1 MKNSHVSNT
10 NLNNVTVGVLST
22 CGHQTLNKSFDVTMA
37 SQMMEYE
44 RLAFRFCR
52 VTRSVYQLM
61 RIDTFVQLRFDC
73 PMYPCTNAVELTWCD
88 AEQASGDDGA
98 RRDRSSKTPVL
109 SNDRLTVLSND
120 RRTVLSN
127 DRHCI

>member
-10 NLNNVTVGVLST
+10 NVNHVTVGVLST
-22 CGHQTLNKSFDVTMA
+22 CDHQTLNKSFAVTMA

-52 VTRSVYQLM
+52 VTRSVYQLI
-61 RIDTFVQLRFDC
+61 RIDTFGQLRSDC
-73 PMYPCTNAVELTWCD
+73 PMYPCTSAVEITWCGV
-88 AEQASGDDGA
+88 EQASGDDGA
-98 RRDRSSKTPVL
+98 CRDISSKTPVL

-120 RRTVLSN
+120 KLAVLSN
-127 DRHCI
+127 DRHLY

>member
-10 NLNNVTVGVLST
+10 NWNSVTVGDLST
-22 CGHQTLNKSFDVTMA
+22 CGHQTLNKSFAVTMT

-52 VTRSVYQLM
+52 VTRSVYQLI
-61 RIDTFVQLRFDC
+61 RIDTFRQLCSVC
-73 PMYPCTNAVELTWCD
+73 PMYPCTNAVEITWCD
-88 AEQASGDDGA
+88 AKQASGDDGA
-98 RRDRSSKTPVL
+98 YRDRSSKTPVL
-109 SNDRLTVLSND
+109 SNDRRTVLSND

-127 DRHCI
+127 DRCLY

>member
-10 NLNNVTVGVLST
+10 NLNHVTVGDLST
-22 CGHQTLNKSFDVTMA
+22 CGHQTLNKSFAVTMT

-52 VTRSVYQLM
+52 VTRSVYQLI
-61 RIDTFVQLRFDC
+61 RIDTFGQLRSAC
-73 PMYPCTNAVELTWCD
+73 PMYPCTNAVEHTWCD
-88 AEQASGDDGA
+88 VEQASGDDRA
-98 RRDRSSKTPVL
+98 HRDKSNKTP
-109 SNDRLTVLSND
+109 VLSND

-127 DRHCI
+127 DRLTVLY